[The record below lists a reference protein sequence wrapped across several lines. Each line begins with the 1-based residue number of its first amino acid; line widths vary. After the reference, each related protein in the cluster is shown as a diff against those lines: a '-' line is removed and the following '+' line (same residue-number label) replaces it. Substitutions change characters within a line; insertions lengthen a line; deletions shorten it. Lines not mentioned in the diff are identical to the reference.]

1 MFNLDLGLFNLREFP
16 LVTEVFSSKR
26 LFEGMASNPLSILN
40 VSIRSP
46 RCLLSSRVVIF
57 KYLMIW
63 QVRYFRNQLGCSVL
77 NLLK

>member
-26 LFEGMASNPLSILN
+26 LFEGMPSNPLSILN

-46 RCLLSSRVVIF
+46 RRLLSSRVVRF
-57 KYLMIW
+57 KLG
-63 QVRYFRNQLGCSVL
+63 VRDITGISRFRSPEIRIAICF
-77 NLLK
+77 

>member
-26 LFEGMASNPLSILN
+26 LSDGMPSNPLSILN

-46 RCLLSSRVVIF
+46 RCLLSSRVVRF
-57 KYLMIW
+57 KYLS
-63 QVRYFRNQLGCSVL
+63 SVL
-77 NLLK
+77 PRL

>member
-26 LFEGMASNPLSILN
+26 LFEGIPSNPLSILN

-46 RCLLSSRVVIF
+46 RCLLSSRVVRF
-57 KYLMIW
+57 KLG
-63 QVRYFRNQLGCSVL
+63 VRDITGISQFRSPEIRIAICF
-77 NLLK
+77 